1 MRDRYVEQAL
11 QYIPHLV
18 QLVDRNPYSPTYGC
32 FDREYWHYRTL
43 DFPCGMSQECVLP
56 FALLYKYDFPNSPY
70 HGMDRFRE
78 IAIAGIRFAEKGS
91 HKDGTC
97 DDYFPF
103 ERAMGAL
110 VFSLYACTEA
120 YILLSLEDERMIDFF
135 KRRGDHLAKFNET
148 GQLSNHQA
156 FAALACYNVYLI
168 TGQEKYRRISE
179 ERTEITLSWQHQE
192 EGWFQEYEG
201 ADPGYN
207 TCTIDFLSKLYMKS
221 KNESLVEPLKKA
233 IEFSWYFMH
242 PDGSYGGEYG
252 SRNTYHFYP
261 HGFEIMARFTEKAG
275 QIADQFLA
283 GLEKD
288 KRYHNDD
295 DRMCCHCVY
304 DWLQAWLDYYHKRP
318 APINVRENFT
328 RWFPGCKIAVCKT
341 DKYYAV
347 TNLSKG
353 GVIKVFNDKGPLGSD
368 TGLIGELD
376 NEKVVVTHLIDEEN
390 TINANTEDRCFMVE
404 GVFSLRRTKLS
415 SPLKLVIFRL
425 LLLTIGRFAPN
436 LTRSLIQKL
445 LITQKPR
452 TKYRFSREVRFL
464 DDKVEI
470 SDEIKD
476 PIPLKRLSAGSD
488 ATSIYVANS
497 NTYQESVLICSWKHA
512 PEEIVISSRHSG
524 CSWKRFL

>member
-1 MRDRYVEQAL
+1 M
-11 QYIPHLV
+11 
-18 QLVDRNPYSPTYGC
+18 
-32 FDREYWHYRTL
+32 
-43 DFPCGMSQECVLP
+43 
-56 FALLYKYDFPNSPY
+56 
-70 HGMDRFRE
+70 
-78 IAIAGIRFAEKGS
+78 
-91 HKDGTC
+91 
-97 DDYFPF
+97 
-103 ERAMGAL
+103 
-110 VFSLYACTEA
+110 
-120 YILLSLEDERMIDFF
+120 LLSLEDEQMINFF
-135 KRRGDHLAKFNET
+135 KRRADHLGKFNET

-179 ERTEITLSWQHQE
+179 ERTEKTLSWQHKE

-207 TCTIDFLSKLYMKS
+207 TCTIDLLSKLYMKS
-221 KNESLVEPLKKA
+221 KNESLIEPLKKA
-233 IEFSWYFMH
+233 IEFCWYFMH

-275 QIADQFLA
+275 QIADHFLA

-295 DRMCCHCVY
+295 DRMCCHCVH

-318 APINVRENFT
+318 APINERGNFI

-353 GVIKVFNDKGPLGSD
+353 GVIKVFNDKGPLSSD

-376 NEKVVVTHLIDEEN
+376 NEKVVVTHLIDEKN
-390 TINANTEDRCFMVE
+390 IITANTEGRCFKVE
-404 GVFSLRRTKLS
+404 GVFSFRRTKLS

-425 LLLTIGRFAPN
+425 LLLTVGRFAPS
-436 LTRSLIQKL
+436 LTRSLIQML
-445 LITQKPR
+445 LITHKPR
-452 TKYRFSREVRFL
+452 TKYGFSREIRFL

-497 NTYQESVLICSWKHA
+497 NTYQESVLICPWKHA
-512 PEEIVISSRHSG
+512 PEEIVLSSRQSG